1 MDLRLESSTCD
12 FRDMDTRLLGAAAFK
27 MMLLCRNMRC
37 SMMRTRTENEMD
49 QAITFTLRGKTFDK
63 RKDDFIK
70 AMKGVEPGRIQ
81 KYSTIVGGKRY
92 PIRQV
97 LASTTKLP
105 AIAITS
111 QDAYR
116 VLERFGFKVDTE
128 E

>member
-1 MDLRLESSTCD
+1 MEPT
-12 FRDMDTRLLGAAAFK
+12 
-27 MMLLCRNMRC
+27 
-37 SMMRTRTENEMD
+37 
-49 QAITFTLRGKTFDK
+49 ITFTLRGKTFEK

-70 AMKGVEPGRIQ
+70 AMKSLEPGRVQ
-81 KYSTIVGGKRY
+81 KYSAIVSGKRY

-97 LASTTKLP
+97 LAAVTKLP

-116 VLERFGFKVDTE
+116 VLEKFGFSVDTE